1 MRKILFAVVSNV
13 VAVCAHGALEIPGD
27 ARQGEQLFKTQG
39 CIQCHSVNGL
49 GAKVGPDLGRRIGRS
64 YTPALMASLMWNHA
78 PAMWSSMEKMGV
90 KQPELTT
97 EQAAD
102 LFAFFYSARYFEQ
115 PGDAGRGKQ
124 AFEAKQCVSC
134 HGLSAAGGGFS
145 AKPVSDWKSPND
157 PILLAQEM
165 WNHAPQMKTALA
177 GRKMQW
183 PLLTSQELTD
193 ILVYA
198 RTVPGTRGGRPD
210 FAPAS
215 TETGKRLFE
224 LKGCVKCHT
233 GKQSLE
239 NRFSNRTLGDFAASM
254 WNHSVRMG
262 GTQELRSEEMRRLVG
277 YLWSIQ
283 VFDERGSAQ
292 RGRQVFARNR
302 CGSCH
307 DNASSGAPKLAG
319 TKLTPLS
326 MVAVL
331 WKHGPAMQQQMLKNH
346 VPWPRFAGT
355 EMADLIALVNS
366 Q

>member
-1 MRKILFAVVSNV
+1 V
-13 VAVCAHGALEIPGD
+13 
-27 ARQGEQLFKTQG
+27 
-39 CIQCHSVNGL
+39 
-49 GAKVGPDLGRRIGRS
+49 
-64 YTPALMASLMWNHA
+64 
-78 PAMWSSMEKMGV
+78 
-90 KQPELTT
+90 LTT

-102 LFAFFYSARYFEQ
+102 LFAFFYAARYFEQ

-124 AFEAKQCVSC
+124 AFEAKQCGSC
-134 HGLSAAGGGFS
+134 HGLSVAAGGAS
-145 AKPVSDWKSPND
+145 ARPVSGWRSLND

-165 WNHAPQMKTALA
+165 WNHAPQMKTAAA

-198 RTVPGTRGGRPD
+198 RTVPGARGGRPD

-215 TETGKRLFE
+215 AETGKMLFE
-224 LKGCVKCHT
+224 VKGCVKCHS

-239 NRFSNRTLGDFAASM
+239 NRFSNRTLVDFAAAM

-262 GTQELRSEEMRRLVG
+262 GAQELRSEEMRRLVG
-277 YLWSIQ
+277 YLWTIQ
-283 VFDERGSAQ
+283 VFDERGSTQ
-292 RGRQVFARNR
+292 RGRQVYTKNR

-319 TKLTPLS
+319 EKLTPLS

-331 WKHGPAMQQQMLKNH
+331 WKHGPAMQRQMLTNH
-346 VPWPRFAGT
+346 VSWPRFEGT

-366 Q
+366 QR

>member
-1 MRKILFAVVSNV
+1 MGNLSTPKSVQKLQTALHEKAKAEAGYRFYALYDKISREDILAHAYVLCRSNKGAPGVDGQDFADIEGYGVQRWLGELALALRQETYRPDPIRRVFIPKANGKLRPLGISTLRDRVCMTAAMLVLEPIFEADLPPEQYAYRPGRNAQQAVVEV
-13 VAVCAHGALEIPGD
+13 EAL
-27 ARQGEQLFKTQG
+27 
-39 CIQCHSVNGL
+39 
-49 GAKVGPDLGRRIGRS
+49 
-64 YTPALMASLMWNHA
+64 
-78 PAMWSSMEKMGV
+78 
-90 KQPELTT
+90 
-97 EQAAD
+97 
-102 LFAFFYSARYFEQ
+102 
-115 PGDAGRGKQ
+115 
-124 AFEAKQCVSC
+124 
-134 HGLSAAGGGFS
+134 
-145 AKPVSDWKSPND
+145 
-157 PILLAQEM
+157 
-165 WNHAPQMKTALA
+165 
-177 GRKMQW
+177 
-183 PLLTSQELTD
+183 
-193 ILVYA
+193 
-198 RTVPGTRGGRPD
+198 
-210 FAPAS
+210 
-215 TETGKRLFE
+215 LFE

-254 WNHSVRMG
+254 WNHSVKMG

-326 MVAVL
+326 MVSVL

-366 Q
+366 QR